1 MSTRVLG
8 GALGLLLF
16 TGLGVYGWQGVIRLR
31 HMHGQLDTLQ
41 RDNAALRQ
49 QAEELTQVIE
59 ATRAP
64 ILERMLAGESVEKI
78 ASEKHGMGREGEVIL
93 KFPSKDK
100 ASQ

>member
-1 MSTRVLG
+1 VSARVLG

-16 TGLGVYGWQGVIRLR
+16 TGLGVYGWQGVVRLR

-59 ATRAP
+59 RLHHDPAY
-64 ILERMLAGESVEKI
+64 LEKI
-78 ASEKHGMGREGEVIL
+78 AREKQGMVREGEVIL

-100 ASQ
+100 AGQ